1 MTMEMTHE
9 QAADEIEAVALGI
22 APDEVAQGVAAH
34 AAGCPECAAELRS
47 FHNVVTALAT
57 LIPDRQLNRGHSA
70 GIKSRLVAKTGA
82 GQEATGARRGPLVE
96 PPRAPQPRAPQPRAP
111 ERRTPEPRP
120 LVARPARVE
129 PEPAREP
136 QDRSSMPMWIAVVAT
151 LIALGSLAALWKSS
165 GDDTISL
172 PGTTDEAPSADVRVA
187 ELERLVAEKDTTI
200 ASLSGP
206 GVRIIGLFNR
216 EAREPLGRM
225 FWDRRS
231 DRWTLYVYSLRQP
244 RPGRVFRVWLGT
256 DEGRVPLGTFQTAA
270 NGTGTL
276 SARYALPA
284 GALNTVSISEED
296 AGAGARAPTGP
307 VVLAGALR

>member
-1 MTMEMTHE
+1 MSRDLTHD

-22 APDEVAQGVAAH
+22 ASEDVAQGVAAH
-34 AAGCPECAAELRS
+34 AAGCQECAAELKS
-47 FHNVVTALAT
+47 FHNVVTALAS

-70 GIKSRLVAKTGA
+70 GIKSRLIAKTGA
-82 GQEATGARRGPLVE
+82 GQDMGAGRKGPLVE
-96 PPRAPQPRAPQPRAP
+96 QPRAP
-111 ERRTPEPRP
+111 EPRSP
-120 LVARPARVE
+120 VVRAARVE
-129 PEPAREP
+129 AEPAREA

-165 GDDTISL
+165 GDDTIPV
-172 PGTTDEAPSADVRVA
+172 PGSAEEGQAPDSRVA

-225 FWDRRS
+225 FWDRRN
-231 DRWTLYVYSLRQP
+231 DRWTLFVYSLRQP
-244 RPGRVFRVWLGT
+244 RPGKVFQVWLGT
-256 DEGRVPLGTFQTAA
+256 DEGRVPLATFQPAA
-270 NGTGTL
+270 NGTATL
-276 SARYALPA
+276 SARHALPLA
-284 GALNTVSISEED
+284 ALNTVSISEED

>member
-1 MTMEMTHE
+1 MTDMTHE

-22 APDEVAQGVAAH
+22 TTDEVAQGVAAH

-96 PPRAPQPRAPQPRAP
+96 PPRVPQPRAP
-111 ERRTPEPRP
+111 EQRAPEPRSP
-120 LVARPARVE
+120 VARSARVE

-151 LIALGSLAALWKSS
+151 LIALGSLAALWKAS

-172 PGTTDEAPSADVRVA
+172 PGTTDEAPDADMRVA
-187 ELERLVAEKDTTI
+187 ELERVVAEKDTTI

-225 FWDRRS
+225 FWDRRG
-231 DRWTLYVYSLRQP
+231 DRWTLFVYSLRQP
-244 RPGRVFRVWLGT
+244 RPGKVFQVWLGT
-256 DEGRVPLGTFQTAA
+256 DDGRVPLGTFQPAA
-270 NGTGTL
+270 NGTATL

-296 AGAGARAPTGP
+296 AASGARAPTGP

>member
-34 AAGCPECAAELRS
+34 TAGCPECAAELRS

-96 PPRAPQPRAPQPRAP
+96 PPRAPQPRAPQPRAS
-111 ERRTPEPRP
+111 EQRTPEPRP
-120 LVARPARVE
+120 LVARPARAE

-151 LIALGSLAALWKSS
+151 VIALGSLAALWKSS

-172 PGTTDEAPSADVRVA
+172 PGTTDEAPTADARVA

-244 RPGRVFRVWLGT
+244 RPGRVFQVWLGT

-276 SARYALPA
+276 SARYALQA

>member
-1 MTMEMTHE
+1 MTLDLAHE

-22 APDEVAQGVAAH
+22 ATDEVAQGVAAH
-34 AAGCPECAAELRS
+34 AAGCQECAAELRG
-47 FHNVVTALAT
+47 FLHVVTALAT

-70 GIKSRLVAKTGA
+70 GIKSRLIAKTGA
-82 GQEATGARRGPLVE
+82 AQDMAAGRKGPLVE
-96 PPRAPQPRAPQPRAP
+96 PPRAP
-111 ERRTPEPRP
+111 EPRSP
-120 LVARPARVE
+120 IVRPARVE
-129 PEPAREP
+129 ADPAREP

-165 GDDTISL
+165 GDDTIQV
-172 PGTTDEAPSADVRVA
+172 PGASDDTLSADSRVA

-225 FWDRRS
+225 FWDRRN
-231 DRWTLYVYSLRQP
+231 DRWTLFVYSLRQP
-244 RPGRVFRVWLGT
+244 RPGRVFQVWLGT
-256 DEGRVPLGTFQTAA
+256 DEGRVPLGTFQPAA
-270 NGTGTL
+270 NGTATL
-276 SARYALPA
+276 SARYSLPLA
-284 GALNTVSISEED
+284 ALNTVSISEED
-296 AGAGARAPTGP
+296 AGGGARAPTGP

>member
-1 MTMEMTHE
+1 MTMDLTHE

-22 APDEVAQGVAAH
+22 ATDDVAQGVAAH

-47 FHNVVTALAT
+47 FHSVVTALAT

-82 GQEATGARRGPLVE
+82 GQEVAAARRGPRLE
-96 PPRAPQPRAPQPRAP
+96 PLHA
-111 ERRTPEPRP
+111 PEPRSP
-120 LVARPARVE
+120 AARPARVE
-129 PEPAREP
+129 AEPAREP

-165 GDDTISL
+165 GDDPISV
-172 PGTTDEAPSADVRVA
+172 PGTTDETPSVDSRVA
-187 ELERLVAEKDTTI
+187 ELERLLAEKDTTI

-216 EAREPLGRM
+216 EAREPLARM

-231 DRWTLYVYSLRQP
+231 DRWTLFVYSLRQP
-244 RPGRVFRVWLGT
+244 RPGKVFQVWLGT
-256 DEGRVPLGTFQTAA
+256 DEGRIALGTFRPAA
-270 NGTGTL
+270 DGSATL
-276 SARYALPA
+276 SARRSLPPT
-284 GALNTVSISEED
+284 ALNTVSISEEN
-296 AGAGARAPTGP
+296 AGSSARAPGGP
-307 VVLAGALR
+307 VVLAGAVR